1 MRPLRFCLWLSSP
14 AEARAL
20 EAAQVAEVWF
30 LNLGERDDQRR
41 TPALLGMLDTA
52 FSTGLTAAEKR
63 RQLQERFGLRMTA
76 AMTRNLEDMQNM
88 ELAIEARAREKWMA
102 IGLAEG
108 LAEGRSEGLAKG
120 IIQMGLRVRCTR
132 PQIMEQLVS
141 AFNGDQQE
149 AEQALNSD
157 IQEHPEEAA
166 YLED

>member
-14 AEARAL
+14 AEAGAP
-20 EAAQVAEVWF
+20 EAAQAAEVWF
-30 LNLGERDDQRR
+30 LNLGERDDRRR

-76 AMTRNLEDMQNM
+76 ATTRNLEDMQNM

-102 IGLAEG
+102 I
-108 LAEGRSEGLAKG
+108 GLAKG

-149 AEQALNSD
+149 AEQALNSY